1 MSEARKQIKEL
12 SWKFDSNAIIQMQ
25 KLEDELFNLNQK
37 HRFLDYLEVD
47 TLGVD
52 IKEVENQDLGQSTH

>member
-1 MSEARKQIKEL
+1 
-12 SWKFDSNAIIQMQ
+12 MQ